1 MTRKNTGING
11 KSTLERALEDSTL
24 KKQYLKE
31 ADKLF
36 MGSRGRPEHD
46 RELKKL
52 NNSYG
57 KKSFRKNALEYVK
70 KYGIPEEWGALIM
83 LLDLKDTPD
92 LVCDVID
99 RLVDMAG
106 KGCTSSERSG
116 LESKLQIMEMTEAD
130 PEIQEA
136 AQEAL
141 SRL

>member
-1 MTRKNTGING
+1 MARNKTGGKG

-24 KKQYLKE
+24 KKHYLKE
-31 ADKLF
+31 AEKLF
-36 MGSRGRPEHD
+36 MGSRGRPEHEK
-46 RELKKL
+46 ELKKL

-70 KYGIPEEWGALIM
+70 KYGLPGEWGALIM
-83 LLDLKDTPD
+83 LLDLKDAPD

-106 KGCTSSERSG
+106 NGCTSSERSG
-116 LESKLQIMEMTEAD
+116 LESKLQILEMTEPD

-141 SRL
+141 ARL